1 MSLKINNRFNYLN
14 IEAQMSEQP
23 ATLSRAKQI
32 GKALRNNHGPLSLT
46 CVCVCPLRHR
56 QSKALNFTILTE
68 KGG

>member
-46 CVCVCPLRHR
+46 CVCVP
-56 QSKALNFTILTE
+56 TE
-68 KGG
+68 AQAIQGSQFYHPN